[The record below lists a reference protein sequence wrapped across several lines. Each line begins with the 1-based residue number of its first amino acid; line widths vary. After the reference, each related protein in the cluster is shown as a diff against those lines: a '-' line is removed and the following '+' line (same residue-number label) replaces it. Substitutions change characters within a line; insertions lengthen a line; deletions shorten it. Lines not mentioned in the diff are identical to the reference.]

1 MNIWVWEFGSLG
13 VWELVSWRVFELM
26 SLWVFDFAGWWV
38 GGLVSVWVNELVSWW
53 SGEFLSWWVG
63 ELVILWLCDFVGLWV
78 GYFLVNEVVTR
89 WVDEVESWRVMYSGT
104 LGFREFIGKPSCV
117 VLHFVYKEECLC
129 CVAPQGTHTS
139 QFTETRKVE
148 TTSLSPQSKHSTLG
162 VGNNDVCKHSQPF
175 CLINIILTA
184 FHCAKQ

>member
-1 MNIWVWEFGSLG
+1 
-13 VWELVSWRVFELM
+13 
-26 SLWVFDFAGWWV
+26 
-38 GGLVSVWVNELVSWW
+38 
-53 SGEFLSWWVG
+53 
-63 ELVILWLCDFVGLWV
+63 
-78 GYFLVNEVVTR
+78 
-89 WVDEVESWRVMYSGT
+89 MYSGT
-104 LGFREFIGKPSCV
+104 LGFREFIGKRVALFCTSYIKRSVCV
-117 VLHFVYKEECLC
+117 VWHHKE
-129 CVAPQGTHTS
+129 HTS